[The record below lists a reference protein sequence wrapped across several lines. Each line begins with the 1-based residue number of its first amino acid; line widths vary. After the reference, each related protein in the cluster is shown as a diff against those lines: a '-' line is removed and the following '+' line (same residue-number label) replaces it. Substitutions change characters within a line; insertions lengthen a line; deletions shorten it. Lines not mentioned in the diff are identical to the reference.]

1 MPRKE
6 KIMTDD
12 MTNKELKV
20 LLEDFVEAI
29 LRKIEKK
36 SKLTTEQIEEVE
48 EIIKEHLKNKNL

>member
-1 MPRKE
+1 
-6 KIMTDD
+6 MTDD